1 MNNQRFLFRVWDV
14 KRKLYVLPGD
24 LFFAI
29 DDGSLWEQDF
39 PIDNSDNHLV
49 IEQSTGITDKNGRLI
64 FEGDVLG
71 VRCSDGVLIA
81 YCVVWHEGAFHLLD
95 PKSEFVNVATVCAL
109 RGNVRNDT
117 CGYREIIGNIHE
129 NKVWK

>member
-1 MNNQRFLFRVWDV
+1 MNR
-14 KRKLYVLPGD
+14 
-24 LFFAI
+24 AI
-29 DDGSLWEQDF
+29 DKYRVYDEEKKEYVSSRVF
-39 PIDNSDNHLV
+39 INHHGETCV
-49 IEQSTGITDKNGRLI
+49 IRHGGFYPHKVTKEHCTGLKDKNGRLI

-81 YCVVWHEGAFHLLD
+81 YHVVWFEGAFHLLD